1 LTEKSD
7 VLKSKLFKAK
17 TSAEVESLLTSLGNS
32 LSNCDLLDVS
42 RDNLPLVHYCIM
54 QDILSKRILDLILT
68 DLLRDDNDGSE
79 MIQSVLLKTINCSV
93 DQNYIVKPGTKFTNI
108 DSMLQKQFTNTSTH
122 QIYSNAGMRKK

>member
-1 LTEKSD
+1 
-7 VLKSKLFKAK
+7 
-17 TSAEVESLLTSLGNS
+17 
-32 LSNCDLLDVS
+32 
-42 RDNLPLVHYCIM
+42 M